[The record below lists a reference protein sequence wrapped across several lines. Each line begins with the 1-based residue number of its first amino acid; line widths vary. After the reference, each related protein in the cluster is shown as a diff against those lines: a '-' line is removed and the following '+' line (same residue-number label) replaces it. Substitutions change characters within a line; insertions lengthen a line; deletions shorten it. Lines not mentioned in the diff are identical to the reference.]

1 VNYYLSL
8 GVQQSDI
15 KMNPANLK
23 LFLWAL
29 PLFMC
34 IHVFEEFAFPGGFI
48 RWMASQNSKRLHK
61 TYYYVAINGIG
72 IFLGAITALTA
83 TNVVGYCLFIWL
95 VTYMAT
101 NGLSHAIASVQAR
114 RYCPGTVTGI
124 FLFVP
129 LLLVSYWVFATQDLV
144 NWQSLVLNAISAFV
158 VGYFFITVHQNK
170 RLATGK
176 QVKKE

>member
-1 VNYYLSL
+1 
-8 GVQQSDI
+8 
-15 KMNPANLK
+15 MNPTNLR
-23 LFLWAL
+23 LLLWAL

-34 IHVFEEFAFPGGFI
+34 IHVFEEFVIPGGFI
-48 RWMASQNSKRLHK
+48 RWMANQNSRRLHK
-61 TYYYVAINGIG
+61 SAYYVAINGIG
-72 IFLGAITALTA
+72 ILLAAITAFTA

-101 NGLSHAIASVQAR
+101 NGLSHAIASVQTR

-129 LLLVSYWVFATQDLV
+129 LLFVSYWEFFSVDLV
-144 NWQSLVLNAISAFV
+144 NWQSMVLNAVSAFV

-170 RLATGK
+170 RLVRGK
-176 QVKKE
+176 QRKE